1 VPAVITPQP
10 AQSSGSTVEPLPIS
24 QAPAIA
30 AQTPEPAPAERV
42 ASSSFNLSAIVA
54 AIDIPESEQ
63 RPSQIPVDLKKLK
76 PVVKV
81 DPKIAAK
88 AKAEKDHPARFWVQI
103 ATGNANAL
111 GFDYRKL
118 SKTYAGLLKSRNA
131 FTAEWGRT
139 DRLLVGPFADQKA
152 AKKWE
157 GDYKKA
163 GGDAFMWKS
172 EIGEV
177 VNPLKTK

>member
-1 VPAVITPQP
+1 M
-10 AQSSGSTVEPLPIS
+10 E
-24 QAPAIA
+24 
-30 AQTPEPAPAERV
+30 
-42 ASSSFNLSAIVA
+42 

-81 DPKIAAK
+81 DPKLAAK

-103 ATGNANAL
+103 ATGNADAL
-111 GFDYRKL
+111 DFDYRKL
-118 SKTYAGLLKSRNA
+118 SKTYAVLLKSRKA

-172 EIGEV
+172 EMGEV